1 MSSREPW
8 KWCVSIIINKE
19 VNKHALT
26 PLNSLFLTPGSQF
39 QLAAG
44 QIICFVQVAVHVRTM
59 PFSTPE
65 KNLLQFIGMAVS
77 ALIAFVGL
85 VLNYLNVSRDYA
97 RLGGQVFQVKRLTW
111 QIDVVK
117 GALSIITIGG
127 IVLAIV
133 IQAAKTGLKAYQGR
147 SKIASNFTSAKRM
160 AANGVRRARRFSSS
174 FGGSTNV
181 QLELPELQSSPAE
194 PVPSLDRIDRRG
206 RLARLSMDAS
216 EAVSAGGAGAVNM
229 PGEGEQVISSG
240 GEDNATCKRNP
251 LNGVHV
257 QPASMES
264 KIVDSGLGDVDGPLA
279 ARSKSERF
287 KLMRRFNREKSGD
300 ETVPVAMRPRNDS
313 TPL

>member
-1 MSSREPW
+1 
-8 KWCVSIIINKE
+8 
-19 VNKHALT
+19 
-26 PLNSLFLTPGSQF
+26 
-39 QLAAG
+39 
-44 QIICFVQVAVHVRTM
+44 M

-65 KNLLQFIGMAVS
+65 KNLLQFIGMVVS

-97 RLGGQVFQVKRLTW
+97 RSGGQVFQVKRLTW

-147 SKIASNFTSAKRM
+147 GKIASNFTSAKRM
-160 AANGVRRARRFSSS
+160 AASGVRRARRFSSS

-240 GEDNATCKRNP
+240 GEDSAKCQRNP

-257 QPASMES
+257 QPASVES

-279 ARSKSERF
+279 ARPKSERF